1 MARRTK
7 LTDEMQAKFC
17 EAIAVGMTIKLS
29 CQYAGIS
36 EAVYY
41 KWRNEADAGAE
52 RQREFME
59 AVKSN
64 EAKGAVRCLVAIE
77 TAAEE
82 GSWQAAAWI
91 LERRH
96 DYRRDK
102 PMVLVETSDVEER
115 LVDPSTEEGRETII
129 SQVSQLPEEMILAAL
144 NRSAK

>member
-7 LTDEMQAKFC
+7 LTDEMQVKFC
-17 EAIAVGMTIKLS
+17 EAISVGMTIKLS

-41 KWRNEADAGAE
+41 KWRNEADAGAV
-52 RQREFME
+52 RQSEFIE

-102 PMVLVETSDVEER
+102 PMVLVETTDVEDR
-115 LVDPSTEEGRETII
+115 MVDPNTQEGREAII
-129 SQVSQLPEEMILAAL
+129 SQISQLPEDMILAAL
-144 NRSAK
+144 NRSEK